1 VGRATAADVA
11 PLTELLALLF
21 AQEADFAPDADRQ
34 TAGLRLILEQPES
47 GHIDCAVTAD
57 GIIGMVSI
65 LFTVSTAEGGRV
77 AWLEDLI
84 VHPEWRAIGVGDRLL
99 REAIRGAKLAD
110 CKRLTLLTDESNTV
124 AMRGYARVGFVRSRM
139 VPMRLMLCRT
149 R

>member
-1 VGRATAADVA
+1 ML
-11 PLTELLALLF
+11 PLLF

-34 TAGLRLILEQPES
+34 TAGLRLILDQPET

-65 LFTVSTAEGGRV
+65 LFTVSPAEGGRA
-77 AWLEDLI
+77 AWLENLI

-99 REAIRGAKLAD
+99 REAIHDAKLAG

-124 AMRGYARVGFVRSRM
+124 AMRGYARAGFVRSRM

-149 R
+149 Q